1 MRTVWGFAENDH
13 ETGPGRRVLDD
24 TNRRPS
30 GPHVVT
36 PPLSRGEIGI
46 RTGTEAR
53 TRNPEPGTDS
63 NLTREVSGN
72 TDSGP
77 TCTRAPDM
85 WLLGR
90 DPPGGML
97 MGLRGPRGRAAV
109 NEDFHKQKADDTLD
123 DANPVDTTRVL
134 LKHAKAGSREA
145 LDSLFA
151 RHIPLLRRWATG
163 RLPRWARDIADTSDL
178 VQETVIQT
186 FKRVEAFEP
195 RGDGA
200 LQAYL
205 RQAIMNRI
213 RNEFRSKGRQP
224 AVEDLDERVAAD
236 QTSPLEAA
244 IRQEQL
250 DRYDAAMAQLSENER
265 DLIVARL
272 ELGLTYEEMAE
283 ALKKPS
289 WNAARMATARA
300 LVRLA
305 EVLRRDQ

>member
-1 MRTVWGFAENDH
+1 MD
-13 ETGPGRRVLDD
+13 
-24 TNRRPS
+24 
-30 GPHVVT
+30 
-36 PPLSRGEIGI
+36 
-46 RTGTEAR
+46 EA
-53 TRNPEPGTDS
+53 S
-63 NLTREVSGN
+63 Q
-72 TDSGP
+72 
-77 TCTRAPDM
+77 A
-85 WLLGR
+85 
-90 DPPGGML
+90 
-97 MGLRGPRGRAAV
+97 
-109 NEDFHKQKADDTLD
+109 
-123 DANPVDTTRVL
+123 DTTYVL
-134 LKHAKAGSREA
+134 LKRAKAGSREA
-145 LDSLFA
+145 LESLFG
-151 RHIPLLRRWATG
+151 RHIPLLHRWASG